1 MYAFQDVQN
10 EAEFLS
16 QIGDE
21 IGHGGVYFLR
31 KSMIFLNSSRL
42 CVKPP

>member
-10 EAEFLS
+10 EAEFLP

-31 KSMIFLNSSRL
+31 KSMNFSILVG
-42 CVKPP
+42 CV

>member
-1 MYAFQDVQN
+1 MYAFQDAQN
-10 EAEFLS
+10 EAEFMP

-21 IGHGGVYFLR
+21 IGEVYFLR